1 MLIVALT
8 GGIGSGKSHAGG
20 YFQNLGAIVV
30 DSDQLARDVI
40 ERGTPGFDEVINR
53 FGDAILTEGD
63 IDRRKLGEIVFEN
76 SQARVDLESII
87 HPRIQATFSELVAQA
102 PEGSIIINQIPLLVE
117 TGGMDRFDRIIT
129 VISTREK
136 RVERLKA
143 RGMSNSEITRRM
155 QSQVSDEE
163 RIEISDFIIENHGN
177 EENLLREVEAVYSEL
192 LAEMKL

>member
-63 IDRRKLGEIVFEN
+63 IDRRKLGEIVFED

-155 QSQVSDEE
+155 KSQVSDEE

>member
-1 MLIVALT
+1 MLNI
-8 GGIGSGKSHAGG
+8 
-20 YFQNLGAIVV
+20 Q
-30 DSDQLARDVI
+30 
-40 ERGTPGFDEVINR
+40 
-53 FGDAILTEGD
+53 
-63 IDRRKLGEIVFEN
+63 LGEIVFED

-163 RIEISDFIIENHGN
+163 RLEISDFIIENHGN

>member
-63 IDRRKLGEIVFEN
+63 IDRRKLGEIVFED

-102 PEGSIIINQIPLLVE
+102 PEDSIIINQIPLLVE

>member
-63 IDRRKLGEIVFEN
+63 IDRRKLGEIVFED